1 MAIEIVVPKLGLTM
15 KEATLVKWGFGPGEK
30 VAAEEIVLVLETD
43 KVTYEMPSPGAGLL
57 HPLVEAG
64 ETIQVSQVVGYLAAD
79 EAELKKLAAESPAAS
94 AGAVAE
100 AAAPVEAAAPAA
112 APSQATAAG
121 SDGRVKASPLARA
134 MAKEHGLDLNR
145 LKGSGPGG
153 RIIRADV
160 ARALEEGLPARPAEA
175 PPVPAAE
182 EELGLSPA
190 QVIPIQGV
198 RRIIFENMRSSL
210 QSQAQLTIHTE
221 ASASQMVALRQALNQ
236 RSGPEGGK
244 VSLNAILVKAIAQAL
259 KQHPYVNVSV
269 EGEEIKVWAQIHVGV
284 AMDLGEG
291 LIVPKVRRPDLKSLR
306 EISRDL
312 DELVDKARSKRL
324 MPDDLQGGTFTLTNL
339 GAWDVDDF
347 TPIVNPPESA
357 ILGAGR
363 VVDKPVARDGQVVIE
378 PRLSLSLTFDHRV
391 IDGAPAA
398 RFLKTLKDMIELP
411 GLMIG

>member
-15 KEATLVKWGFGPGEK
+15 KEATLVRWGFGPGEK

-57 HPLVEAG
+57 HPLVAAG

-79 EAELKKLAAESPAAS
+79 EAELKKLAAEAPAA
-94 AGAVAE
+94 AVGAVAE
-100 AAAPVEAAAPAA
+100 SAPPEEAAPPAA
-112 APSQATAAG
+112 ASQAAEAAVE
-121 SDGRVKASPLARA
+121 GRVKASPLARA
-134 MAKEHGLDLNR
+134 MAKEHGLELNR
-145 LKGSGPGG
+145 LQGSGPGG

-160 ARALEEGLPARPAEA
+160 AKALEEGLPARPAA
-175 PPVPAAE
+175 VPPVPSAE

-198 RRIIFENMRSSL
+198 RRIIFENMRLSL

-259 KQHPYVNVSV
+259 KLHPYVNVSV

-291 LIVPKVRRPDLKSLR
+291 LIVPKVRRPDLKSIR

-312 DELVDKARSKRL
+312 DELVDKAKSKRL
-324 MPDDLQGGTFTLTNL
+324 LPDDLQGGTFTLTNM

-347 TPIVNPPESA
+347 TPIINPPESA

-363 VVDKPVARDGQVVIE
+363 VVDKPAAREGQVVIE